1 MKNKKVQRTNL
12 FFAKMIAYG
21 GDGMNKSWETD
32 TFHFLKE
39 HHAPYGLM
47 NGYGMTEMA
56 GSVCTSNHKFP
67 VMLPFFSNNIKILDI
82 DTGEELGYDQE
93 GEICVSGP
101 GMMNDEM
108 LRFYWKLG
116 KGISSMSEQ
125 FGYGMGFYKTVSD
138 DLKSIL
144 PDVKSFSP
152 TNLKYMRYFYEM
164 YPDAVICPQVEDE
177 LITDANR
184 PQVGDDLQIIFRIPW
199 GHNKIILD
207 KCKGNSAKALFYI
220 RKTIENNWSRDVL
233 LNFLGTDLY
242 ERQGK
247 AITNFSNTLPIEQSD
262 LAQAITKDPYNFDFL
277 TLRERYDEKEL
288 KDALIEKVNNF
299 LMELGTGFAYMG
311 REVRIEVGDTEKFI
325 DMLFYNTQ
333 RHCYVVV
340 EIKTGKFDSSYAG
353 QLGTYVVA
361 VNHQMK
367 TEADNPTLGLL
378 ICKDMD
384 KVEAQYALESTSQP
398 LGISSYELSKLIPEE
413 FKGSMPTIEE
423 IEAELNE

>member
-1 MKNKKVQRTNL
+1 MSELIKVNNEYKEWITGISTDFRKSQIRAAMK
-12 FFAKMIAYG
+12 I
-21 GDGMNKSWETD
+21 
-32 TFHFLKE
+32 
-39 HHAPYGLM
+39 
-47 NGYGMTEMA
+47 
-56 GSVCTSNHKFP
+56 
-67 VMLPFFSNNIKILDI
+67 
-82 DTGEELGYDQE
+82 
-93 GEICVSGP
+93 
-101 GMMNDEM
+101 NDEM

-116 KGISSMSEQ
+116 KDISSMSVQ
-125 FGYGMGFYKTVSD
+125 FGYGSNFYKMVSD
-138 DLKSIL
+138 DLQEFL

-164 YPDAVICPQVEDE
+164 YSDLAICPQVEDDLNADE
-177 LITDANR
+177 NR
-184 PQVGDDLQIIFRIPW
+184 PQLGDDFKIIFRIPW

-207 KCKGNSAKALFYI
+207 KCKGNTDKALFYI

-247 AITNFSNTLPIEQSD
+247 AITNFKDTLPVEQGD

-277 TLRERYDEKEL
+277 TLREKYDEKEL

-361 VNHQMK
+361 VNHLMK
-367 TEADNPTLGLL
+367 TESDNPTLGLL

-384 KVEAQYALESTSQP
+384 KIEAQYALESTSQP

-423 IEAELNE
+423 IEAELNDKL

>member
-1 MKNKKVQRTNL
+1 M
-12 FFAKMIAYG
+12 
-21 GDGMNKSWETD
+21 
-32 TFHFLKE
+32 
-39 HHAPYGLM
+39 
-47 NGYGMTEMA
+47 
-56 GSVCTSNHKFP
+56 
-67 VMLPFFSNNIKILDI
+67 
-82 DTGEELGYDQE
+82 
-93 GEICVSGP
+93 
-101 GMMNDEM
+101 
-108 LRFYWKLG
+108 
-116 KGISSMSEQ
+116 
-125 FGYGMGFYKTVSD
+125 
-138 DLKSIL
+138 
-144 PDVKSFSP
+144 
-152 TNLKYMRYFYEM
+152 
-164 YPDAVICPQVEDE
+164 ICPQVEDE

-184 PQVGDDLQIIFRIPW
+184 PQVGDNLQIIFRIPW

-247 AITNFSNTLPIEQSD
+247 
-262 LAQAITKDPYNFDFL
+262 AITKDPYNFDFL

-413 FKGSMPTIEE
+413 FRGSMPTIEE